1 MTEFFRD
8 ELTAEPRVKITRDIL
23 VSSRIP
29 TDFWRCEIS
38 KIPDKTPPL
47 VYKTQ
52 LANYVKNLPSKDK
65 EGVGLYLF
73 GPYGSGKSGA
83 ACAIGKEAIRRGAR
97 TLFISSLELDATFG
111 KGLDNDLREA
121 ALKTHFLIFDD
132 VGAEKGIPWS
142 PTWVETIIKLRN
154 NNRLPTII
162 TSNDKPLDFC
172 SRIKSVA
179 SILGGRYEAI
189 QVSGIDWRLDPPK
202 S

>member
-1 MTEFFRD
+1 MAEFFRD
-8 ELTAEPRVKITRDIL
+8 DLSPEPRVNITKEMLIAA
-23 VSSRIP
+23 RIP
-29 TDFWRCEIS
+29 ADFWRCELK
-38 KIPDKTPPL
+38 KIPEKTPALP
-47 VYKTQ
+47 YRKQ
-52 LANYVKNLPSKDK
+52 LIDYVKNLPSKDK
-65 EGVGLYLF
+65 GGAGLYLH

-83 ACAIGKEAIRRGAR
+83 ACAIGKEAMRRGGR
-97 TLFISSLELDATFG
+97 VLFISSLELDAVFG
-111 KGLDNDLREA
+111 KGLDNTLREA

-162 TSNDKPLDFC
+162 TSNDKPIEFC

-189 QVSGIDWRLDPPK
+189 QVSGLDWRLDPPK
-202 S
+202 E